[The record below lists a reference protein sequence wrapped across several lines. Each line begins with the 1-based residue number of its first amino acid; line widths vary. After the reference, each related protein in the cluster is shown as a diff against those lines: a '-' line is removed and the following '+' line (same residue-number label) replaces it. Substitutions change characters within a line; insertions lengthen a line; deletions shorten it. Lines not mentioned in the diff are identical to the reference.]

1 MEIWGNNSL
10 HDSSPLSLFRL
21 FLAQFQDFLVLV
33 LLVATLLSGILGE
46 YIDGLTIMAIVLLN
60 ALLGTFQ
67 EYRAENSLRMLQ
79 KLASPQALVLRE
91 GKLCQI
97 DSSEVV
103 PGDIIHFE
111 QGDRICADMRLLE
124 SYSLIVN
131 EAPLTGESL
140 PVGKTQLPLE
150 EAFSNPGDISNMVF
164 SGTLVEEG
172 KGRGVVVATGMQTQL
187 GQIAHLME
195 QTEAKLTPLQ
205 VRLNSLGRI
214 LVGACLLVC
223 FLVILL
229 GLWRGETI
237 YAMLMAGI
245 SLAVAAIPEGLPA
258 IVTVSLALGVQR
270 MVRRK
275 AIIRRLPAVE
285 TLGSATVICSDKTG
299 TMTQN
304 RMVLKEIFAD
314 RNSFIM
320 EAEGPTLKEN
330 NESFSFSNYEREKK
344 AFAASMLALR
354 IGAACNNATEEKNN
368 SFSGFRGTP
377 TEVALL
383 KAAQASGLP
392 LKYQIIF
399 EHPFSAERKRMT
411 VLSRD
416 EGLKVYV
423 KGAPETVL
431 RRCRYIW
438 KDGKPCPLTSEEKLI
453 IQNKVEEMGSNALR
467 TLAVA
472 YRNFLPGEQMENEEE
487 VEQNLIWVG
496 LLGLEDPPRPEVIP
510 AVASCRQAGIKVVM
524 ITGDHRNT
532 AVAVGSRLGI
542 LNGGRVLTGE
552 ELDGLSDHELRAQVE
567 EISIF
572 SRVNPAHKL
581 RVVRA
586 LKEKGHVVAMTGD
599 GVNDAP
605 AVKEADIGVAMG
617 IAGTDVTKEA
627 AALVLEDDNFAS
639 IVAAIEEGRNIYANV
654 RKFIRFLLCCN
665 TGEILTMLLTI
676 LIGLPLPLRPIQILW
691 INLITDGLPA
701 LALSMEPPDK
711 MVMLKPPRDKDSGIF
726 SQSLW
731 LRILSRG
738 TLIAISTIIVFG
750 VTLFQYNNLIYAQS
764 AALTTLVVTQ
774 LLFVFECRTEV
785 VPHWKAGLPSNHY
798 LNFAVLISVL
808 LLLPILY
815 LPTFQKIFSTLPLG
829 LDTWS
834 IIGIV
839 SFVPYLVI
847 GLSGMLKKSIYK

>member
-1 MEIWGNNSL
+1 M
-10 HDSSPLSLFRL
+10 
-21 FLAQFQDFLVLV
+21 VLV

-46 YIDGLTIMAIVLLN
+46 YIDGLTIMVIVLLN

-79 KLASPQALVLRE
+79 KLASPQALVLRG

-111 QGDRICADMRLLE
+111 QGDRVCADMRLLE

-140 PVGKTQLPLE
+140 PVSKTQFPME
-150 EAFSNPGDISNMVF
+150 EVFSNPGDISNMVF

-172 KGRGVVVATGMQTQL
+172 KGKGVVIATGMQTQL

-195 QTEAKLTPLQ
+195 QTEVKLTPLQ
-205 VRLNSLGRI
+205 VRLNSLGRV
-214 LVGACLLVC
+214 LVGACLMVC

-229 GLWRGETI
+229 GLWRGETL

-270 MVRRK
+270 MVKRK

-304 RMVLKEIFAD
+304 RMVLKEIFTD
-314 RNSFIM
+314 RSSFIM
-320 EAEGPTLKEN
+320 KAEGPILKESDS
-330 NESFSFSNYEREKK
+330 EGLSFRNYEREKK
-344 AFAASMLALR
+344 SFASLNLALR
-354 IGAACNNATEEKNN
+354 IGAACNNATEEKYN
-368 SFSGFRGTP
+368 SSSQFRGTP

-383 KAAQASGLP
+383 KAAQANGLP
-392 LKYQIIF
+392 LTYQIIF
-399 EHPFSAERKRMT
+399 EHPFNAERKRMT

-431 RRCRYIW
+431 KRCRYIW
-438 KDGKPCPLTSEEKLI
+438 KDGKPCLLTSEEKAI
-453 IQNKVEEMGSNALR
+453 IQDKVEEMGSNALR

-472 YRNFLPGEQMENEEE
+472 YRKFLPGENMENEEE

-510 AVASCRQAGIKVVM
+510 AVESCRQAGIKVVM

-532 AVAVGSRLGI
+532 AVAIGSRLGI

-552 ELDGLSDHELRAQVE
+552 ELDGLSDYELRAQVE
-567 EISIF
+567 DISIF

-676 LIGLPLPLRPIQILW
+676 LVGLPLPLRPIQILW

-701 LALSMEPPDK
+701 LALGMEPPDK
-711 MVMLKPPRDKDSGIF
+711 MVMFKPPRKTDSGIF
-726 SQSLW
+726 SLSLW

-785 VPHWKAGLPSNHY
+785 VPHWKAGLPTNHY
-798 LNFAVLISVL
+798 LNFAVLLSVVL
-808 LLLPILY
+808 LLPVLY
-815 LPTFQKIFSTLPLG
+815 LPTFQKIFNTLPLEI
-829 LDTWS
+829 DTWS

-839 SFVPYLVI
+839 SFIPYLII
-847 GLSGMLKKSIYK
+847 GLSSVLKNSIFK